1 MLQPALFVPEKYGG
15 FLVHSSQLLIA
26 EARDAGIH
34 GEGAQMYVDGDLR
47 TADEVAHVVD
57 AFRSHSL
64 RRAQRG
70 AIGLV
75 VESCLEIAG
84 GVNAVGGQ
92 QVGDGVG
99 RCNVP

>member
-1 MLQPALFVPEKYGG
+1 MFVPEKYGG
-15 FLVHSSQLLIA
+15 FLVHVHSSRLLVA

-57 AFRSHSL
+57 ALRSHSL

-70 AIGLV
+70 AIGLP
-75 VESCLEIAG
+75 VELCVEITA

-99 RCNVP
+99 RCNLP